1 MSIESKTVTLS
12 NGVEM
17 PWVGLGT
24 WDQGEAAYN
33 ATLAAIN
40 AGYRSIDTGSF
51 YQNEEDLGRAIADC
65 GVPRDE
71 IFVTTKVWNSE
82 QGYDA
87 ALRSFDVSAQKLGL
101 DVVDLYLVH
110 WPVKGKS
117 ADTWRALEK
126 LYADGRVRS
135 IGVSNFEIHHLEQ
148 LEETSNVKPMVNQV
162 ELHPLKSTK
171 DLISY
176 CDSKGIRVEAWAPM
190 AQNKIFDNP
199 ELKEIADSLGRSIS
213 QVVLRWHLQNG
224 VVVIPKSSNPSRIK
238 ENIDVFDFSLD
249 ASTMQRIDALNED
262 LRLLGFEPDGLL
274 PELHEPPAQPWPYSL

>member
-1 MSIESKTVTLS
+1 MSLKKTTVPLS

-17 PWVGLGT
+17 PWIGLGT
-24 WDQGEAAYN
+24 WDQGEAAYT
-33 ATLAAIN
+33 AAKAAID

-65 GVPRDE
+65 GVPRHE

-87 ALRSFDVSAQKLGL
+87 ALHSFDVSAKKLGL
-101 DVVDLYLVH
+101 EVIDLFLVH

-126 LYADGRVRS
+126 LYADKRVRA
-135 IGVSNFEIHHLEQ
+135 IGVSNFESHHLDE
-148 LEETSNVKPMVNQV
+148 LAKTAEVTPMVNQI

-171 DLISY
+171 PLITY
-176 CDSKGIRVEAWAPM
+176 CHDRGIRIEAWAPL
-190 AQNKIFDNP
+190 AQNKVFENP
-199 ELKEIADSLGRSIS
+199 TLKSIAAETGKSIS

-224 VVVIPKSSNPSRIK
+224 VVVIPKSSNPARIA
-238 ENIDVFDFSLD
+238 ENGALFDFELTD
-249 ASTMQRIDALNED
+249 EAMARIDALNED
-262 LRLLGFEPDGLL
+262 MRLLGFEPDCLL
-274 PELHEPPAQPWPYSL
+274 PELHEPPTQPWPYSL